1 MAAIGASDAAEAM
14 GQKPAALEALQGAG
28 DDSPERA
35 VSWGVA
41 VVVHVEEG
49 LSVARN
55 KLPERRGLGFAG
67 TIDRPALG

>member
-1 MAAIGASDAAEAM
+1 MGAADTGEAM
-14 GQKPAALEALQGAG
+14 GQHPAALEALQGAG

-35 VSWGVA
+35 VSRGIA

-49 LSVARN
+49 GRVVRN
-55 KLPERRGLGFAG
+55 KLPEGRGFGFAG